1 MGAFRRSEIVSLTV
15 EDIQKFPQG
24 IVLHIQRSKTDQ
36 RGEGQQVGIPYL
48 KNMPEEMDGV
58 RALYDWLKA
67 AGIHEGPLFR
77 KILKSGKVASTH
89 LSENTVNLLV
99 KKYAEMIGLD
109 PTLYGAHSLRHGFA
123 TYAALH
129 GIEERLIMKQTRHKS
144 VEMVRRYINEADVF
158 TNNPLSKMFGE

>member
-1 MGAFRRSEIVSLTV
+1 MAPSIS
-15 EDIQKFPQG
+15 
-24 IVLHIQRSKTDQ
+24 S
-36 RGEGQQVGIPYL
+36 IPHL
-48 KNMPEEMDGV
+48 KNVPEEMDGI

-67 AGIHEGPLFR
+67 ADIHDGPLFR